1 MTEFN
6 PQNYRILAVDDS
18 LTTLTMVET
27 TLKSAGFQVMTAESG
42 EDALELMKTQ
52 GLPHLAVVDVN
63 MPLGMDGFEL
73 SEKIQQFCDLP
84 VIMLTAVDEANV
96 IIEAIDRYAEDYMT
110 KPFSK
115 GELIARVR
123 RVLKRIGVFAFPLE
137 QYTRVDDHLAINFAD
152 TKVILDNETIAL
164 TPTESKLLYI
174 MMRSAGQVVS
184 PGFIMRRLWPHDMA
198 NATED
203 RLRVYIHRLR
213 SKIEVDPSNPRYVLA
228 QRGKGYSFGE
238 LVSTT

>member
-6 PQNYRILAVDDS
+6 PQQYRILAVDDS
-18 LTTLTMVET
+18 LTMLTMVET
-27 TLKSAGFQVMTAESG
+27 TLKSAGFQLMTAESG
-42 EDALELMKTQ
+42 EDALELMQQQ

-63 MPLGMDGFEL
+63 MPMGMDGFEL
-73 SEKIQQFCDLP
+73 SEKILQFCDLP
-84 VIMLTAVDEANV
+84 IIMLTAVEEATV
-96 IIEAIDRYAEDYMT
+96 IIEAIDKYAEDYMT

-123 RVLKRIGVFAFPLE
+123 RVLRRIGTFAYELE
-137 QYTRVDDHLAINFAD
+137 RYTKIDEHLSINFAESHA
-152 TKVILDNETIAL
+152 ILDGNIVTL

-174 MMRSAGQVVS
+174 MMRSAGQIVS
-184 PGFIMRRLWPHDMA
+184 PGFIMRRLWPHDIS

-213 SKIEVDPSNPRYVLA
+213 SKIEIDPSNPRYVLV

-238 LVSTT
+238 LKTM

>member
-6 PQNYRILAVDDS
+6 PNNYRILAVDDS

-27 TLKSAGFQVMTAESG
+27 TLKEAGFQLMLAESG
-42 EDALELMKTQ
+42 EDALEIMKQ
-52 GLPHLAVVDVN
+52 EGLPHLAVVDVN
-63 MPLGMDGFEL
+63 MPLGIDGFEL
-73 SEKIQQFCDLP
+73 SEKIQHFCDLP
-84 VIMLTAVDEANV
+84 IIMLTALDEAEI
-96 IIEAIDRYAEDYMT
+96 IIEAIDKYAEDYMT

-123 RVLKRIGVFAFPLE
+123 RVLRRIGGFAFELE
-137 QYTRVDDHLAINFAD
+137 QFTKVDEHFSVNFAESEAL
-152 TKVILDNETIAL
+152 LDGNKITL

-174 MMRSAGQVVS
+174 MMRSAGQIIS
-184 PGFIMRRLWPHDMA
+184 SSFIMRRLWPQDIS

-213 SKIEVDPSNPRYVLA
+213 TKIEIDQSNPKYILA
-228 QRGKGYSFGE
+228 QRGKGYSFGNPK
-238 LVSTT
+238 

>member
-6 PQNYRILAVDDS
+6 PNNYRILAVDDS

-27 TLKSAGFQVMTAESG
+27 TLRDAGFQVMVAESG
-42 EDALELMKTQ
+42 EDALDVMKQQ

-63 MPLGMDGFEL
+63 MPLGIDGFEL

-84 VIMLTAVDEANV
+84 IIMLTALDEAEI
-96 IIEAIDRYAEDYMT
+96 IIEAIDKYAEDYMT

-123 RVLKRIGVFAFPLE
+123 RVLRRIGGFAFELK
-137 QYTRVDDHLAINFAD
+137 QYTEADEHLSVNYAESIA
-152 TKVILDNETIAL
+152 ILDGEKVTL
-164 TPTESKLLYI
+164 TPTEAKLLYI
-174 MMRSAGQVVS
+174 MMRSAGQIIS
-184 PGFIMRRLWPHDMA
+184 SGFIMRRLWPQDLS

-213 SKIEVDPSNPRYVLA
+213 TKVERDPSNPQYVLA

-238 LVSTT
+238 PK

>member
-6 PQNYRILAVDDS
+6 PNNYRILAVDDS
-18 LTTLTMVET
+18 LTTLMMVET
-27 TLKSAGFQVMTAESG
+27 TLKEAGFQLMTADSG
-42 EDALELMKTQ
+42 EEALDVMKQQ

-63 MPLGMDGFEL
+63 MPLGIDGFEL

-84 VIMLTAVDEANV
+84 IIMLTALDEADI
-96 IIEAIDRYAEDYMT
+96 IIEAIDKYAEDYMT

-123 RVLKRIGVFAFPLE
+123 RVLRRIGGFAFELE
-137 QYTRVDDHLAINFAD
+137 QYTKVDEHFSVNFAES
-152 TKVILDNETIAL
+152 VALLDGEKITL

-174 MMRSAGQVVS
+174 MMRSARQIIS
-184 PGFIMRRLWPHDMA
+184 SGFIMRRLWPQDIS

-203 RLRVYIHRLR
+203 RLRVYVHRLR
-213 SKIEVDPSNPRYVLA
+213 TKIESDPSNPRYVLA

-238 LVSTT
+238 PE